1 MTWRMRRFGN
11 ALLMALLLAMAF
23 TAGVLADRMLVS
35 LAYPDPTPVAS
46 GPNFSLIHDAWDVID
61 KVYVDRS
68 ALRTDPLTYGAIEGM
83 VSALGDT
90 GHSTFLSP
98 EMAKAEQK
106 MLRGQYAGV
115 GLEIG
120 PKNGFITV
128 VAPIDNSPASKAG
141 IHAGDEIL
149 KVDGSAVTHLPL
161 QEVVQKISGPAGT
174 RVTLDIYDPHSH
186 QTSSVTLTRARIQM
200 EPVSWRAIPGTTMA
214 DLRLSAF
221 STGTTQKLRDALRE
235 IAKRKST
242 GIVLDLRNNPGGEL
256 REAVG
261 VASQFLSTGNVLQE
275 KNTEGAIKAVPVETG
290 GLALS
295 VPLVVLVN
303 GGTASA
309 AEIVAGAIQD
319 AKRGMLVGERT
330 FGTGTVLA
338 GFQLP
343 GGSELFLAVREWLTP
358 NGRTIWHTGI
368 APDVS
373 VALLPNAERITPGD
387 LGKMSPEQF
396 QATSDAQLLKAVQML
411 QGTK

>member
-1 MTWRMRRFGN
+1 
-11 ALLMALLLAMAF
+11 
-23 TAGVLADRMLVS
+23 
-35 LAYPDPTPVAS
+35 
-46 GPNFSLIHDAWDVID
+46 
-61 KVYVDRS
+61 
-68 ALRTDPLTYGAIEGM
+68 
-83 VSALGDT
+83 
-90 GHSTFLSP
+90 
-98 EMAKAEQK
+98 